1 MVRLLLEEQKVAVD
15 TVDAADG
22 ITAFHCAC
30 YHGHAECAA
39 AQMWAAE
46 AQMWVAEASTGTAT
60 PRLSRCPPASQ
71 ASDEGKRLDLS
82 CCY

>member
-1 MVRLLLEEQKVAVD
+1 MVRLLPEEQKVAVD

-46 AQMWVAEASTGTAT
+46 ATVQRLPGCRDVPQHPRRVTRANVLTFRAAT
-60 PRLSRCPPASQ
+60 SH
-71 ASDEGKRLDLS
+71 
-82 CCY
+82 